1 MAAEDFVLTQQP
13 DTGRACAGIR
23 RKKIASGRNI
33 FSALRIEIYN
43 PSGGMPSE
51 KQKEDAI
58 MANRKSLATG
68 FGHFIQALHGEA
80 VESVILCTSTAAF

>member
-1 MAAEDFVLTQQP
+1 
-13 DTGRACAGIR
+13 
-23 RKKIASGRNI
+23 
-33 FSALRIEIYN
+33 
-43 PSGGMPSE
+43 
-51 KQKEDAI
+51 